1 MPSEEVRRIA
11 NKEITVPTEDGIGWQ
26 DIRLLAGEG
35 KLTQKTISQAIAIIR
50 KNKEDRQNA
59 T

>member
-1 MPSEEVRRIA
+1 MRV
-11 NKEITVPTEDGIGWQ
+11 KEMTVPTEDGIGWQ

-35 KLTQKTISQAIAIIR
+35 KLAQKTIAQAIAIIR

-59 T
+59 PRKLP

>member
-1 MPSEEVRRIA
+1 MRV
-11 NKEITVPTEDGIGWQ
+11 KEMTVPTEDGIGWQ

-35 KLTQKTISQAIAIIR
+35 KLSQKTIAQAIAIIR

-59 T
+59 PRKLP

>member
-1 MPSEEVRRIA
+1 M
-11 NKEITVPTEDGIGWQ
+11 NDKEITVPTEDGIDWQ

-35 KLTQKTISQAIAIIR
+35 KLTQKTIAQAIAIIR

-59 T
+59 SREMP